1 MFAAEH
7 VPGLELRLAKA
18 LGVALRAWPVVA
30 SNHMNG
36 RIDLNETRPRIDR
49 ANRLHRGDGG
59 PHQLVLELS
68 RGRAPWVEV
77 GPSPPAQAQKEISLS
92 GA

>member
-1 MFAAEH
+1 MSS
-7 VPGLELRLAKA
+7 LELRLAKA
-18 LGVALRAWPVVA
+18 LGVALRAWPVIA

-49 ANRLHRGDGG
+49 ANRLHRGDSG
-59 PHQLVLELS
+59 PHKLVLEFEAAAA
-68 RGRAPWVEV
+68 RHGVEV
-77 GPSPPAQAQKEISLS
+77 GLVAAGPAQKEISLS